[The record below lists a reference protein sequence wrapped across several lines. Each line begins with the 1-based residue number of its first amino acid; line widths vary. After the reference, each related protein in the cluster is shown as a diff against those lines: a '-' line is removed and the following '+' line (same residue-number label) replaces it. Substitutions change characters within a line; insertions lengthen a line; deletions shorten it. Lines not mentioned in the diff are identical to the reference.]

1 MERMIKD
8 HLRKSER
15 LLRLIKNKISGPKVK
30 IASRLKKRI
39 QGLPYFVKNLNYLKV
54 KKMKVRD
61 QIEQTNNKKLREA
74 KIIASKVKM
83 LINLKDRMKNN

>member
-1 MERMIKD
+1 MIKD

-30 IASRLKKRI
+30 IASKLKKRT
-39 QGLPYFVKNLNYLKV
+39 QELPYFVKNLNYLKV

>member
-39 QGLPYFVKNLNYLKV
+39 QELPYFVKNLNYLKV

-83 LINLKDRMKNN
+83 LINLKNRMKKN